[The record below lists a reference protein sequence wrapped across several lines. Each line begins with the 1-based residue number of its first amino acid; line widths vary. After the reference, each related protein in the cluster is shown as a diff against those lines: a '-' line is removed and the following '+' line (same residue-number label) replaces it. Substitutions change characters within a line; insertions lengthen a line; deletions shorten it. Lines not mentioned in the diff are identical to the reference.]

1 VKSVGSNP
9 FWGMDTD
16 EGNSQEPLSLH
27 KYLYADADP
36 VDGLDPSGHDDIAE
50 MGMAMSMSMPLDT
63 ISIPNLYAVMSVP
76 GLLRLIPES
85 DDGRV
90 GQAYRNV
97 VYKVRTPW
105 NSIPQTKWYVTEHQT
120 DWSVAKPNGMSED
133 PQGNQFEDL
142 IGEIDNA
149 VINTIQTFTIST
161 TPGVNGQP
169 SFPIFV
175 HANGW
180 GDFGSL
186 GIYISPSL
194 ILINGRVRYPNVNQ

>member
-1 VKSVGSNP
+1 
-9 FWGMDTD
+9 
-16 EGNSQEPLSLH
+16 
-27 KYLYADADP
+27 
-36 VDGLDPSGHDDIAE
+36 
-50 MGMAMSMSMPLDT
+50 
-63 ISIPNLYAVMSVP
+63 
-76 GLLRLIPES
+76 
-85 DDGRV
+85 
-90 GQAYRNV
+90 
-97 VYKVRTPW
+97 
-105 NSIPQTKWYVTEHQT
+105 
-120 DWSVAKPNGMSED
+120 MSED